1 MGFFRPDMGEQAM
14 AALEMMD
21 FEGKEMVKKS
31 VSQNLQL
38 QQQLAQ
44 MQQQLTQLA
53 GAVVASQKAS
63 QPEQETPPSSPAE
76 EQEAAS

>member
-31 VSQNLQL
+31 ISQNLQL
-38 QQQLAQ
+38 QQQLTQ

-53 GAVVASQKAS
+53 EVAVASQKAA
-63 QPEQETPPSSPAE
+63 QPEEEAASAAPTE